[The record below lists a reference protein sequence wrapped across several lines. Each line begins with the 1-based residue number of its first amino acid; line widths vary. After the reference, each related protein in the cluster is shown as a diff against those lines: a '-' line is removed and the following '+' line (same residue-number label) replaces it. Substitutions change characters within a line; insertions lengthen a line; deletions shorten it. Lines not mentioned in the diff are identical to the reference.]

1 MSKKR
6 KNRSKAQGQTNG
18 RVHICREIK
27 ETMGEKSAQKKK
39 YILDTARKVFV
50 EKGFK
55 NVTMKDIVEACE
67 ISRGGLYLY
76 FESTDQILMEV
87 LQMEA
92 DETDD
97 VFTERIAKEDTA
109 ADILTLFLKEQKKE
123 LLQNKDNLT
132 VAVYEYFF
140 AHKSTDKNNML
151 RKQFDAG
158 VRVIEKLIEAGI
170 ASGEFY
176 CENPKGAAANI
187 MYVLEGLKINAQ
199 TFGITEKMVDEQLL
213 YIMQGLI
220 TEI

>member
-1 MSKKR
+1 
-6 KNRSKAQGQTNG
+6 
-18 RVHICREIK
+18 
-27 ETMGEKSAQKKK
+27 MGEKSLQKKK

-76 FESTDQILMEV
+76 FDSTEQILMEV

-92 DETDD
+92 AETDD
-97 VFTERIAKEDTA
+97 VFTERIEQGDTA
-109 ADILTLFLKEQKKE
+109 ADILTLFLKEQKRE
-123 LLQNKDNLT
+123 LLQKKDNLT

-140 AHKSTDKNNML
+140 AYGLTDKNNML
-151 RKQFDAG
+151 RRQFDAG
-158 VRVIEKLIEAGI
+158 VKVIEKLIEAGI

-176 CENPKGAAANI
+176 CEDPKGAAANI
-187 MYVLEGLKINAQ
+187 MYVLEGMKINAQ

-220 TEI
+220 IEG

>member
-1 MSKKR
+1 
-6 KNRSKAQGQTNG
+6 
-18 RVHICREIK
+18 
-27 ETMGEKSAQKKK
+27 MGEKSLQKKK

-76 FESTDQILMEV
+76 FDSTEQILMEV

-92 DETDD
+92 AETDD
-97 VFTERIAKEDTA
+97 VFTERIEQGDTA
-109 ADILTLFLKEQKKE
+109 ADILTLFLKEQKRE
-123 LLQNKDNLT
+123 LLQKKDNLT

-140 AHKSTDKNNML
+140 AHGLTDKNNML
-151 RKQFDAG
+151 RRQFDAG
-158 VRVIEKLIEAGI
+158 VKVIEKLIEAGI

-176 CENPKGAAANI
+176 CEDPKGAAANI
-187 MYVLEGLKINAQ
+187 MYVLEGMKINAQ

-220 TEI
+220 IEV

>member
-1 MSKKR
+1 
-6 KNRSKAQGQTNG
+6 
-18 RVHICREIK
+18 
-27 ETMGEKSAQKKK
+27 MGEKSAQKRK

-50 EKGFK
+50 EKGFQS
-55 NVTMKDIVEACE
+55 VTMKDIVEACE

-87 LQMEA
+87 LRMEA

-97 VFTERIAKEDTA
+97 VFTERIAQGDTA

-123 LLQNKDNLT
+123 LLRKKDNLT

-140 AHKSTDKNNML
+140 SHKETEQENML
-151 RKQFDAG
+151 RRQFDAG
-158 VRVIEKLIEAGI
+158 VMVIEKLIEAGI

-176 CENPKGAAANI
+176 CEDPKGAAANI
-187 MYVLEGLKINAQ
+187 MYVLEGMKINAQ

-213 YIMQGLI
+213 YIMQGLS

>member
-1 MSKKR
+1 
-6 KNRSKAQGQTNG
+6 
-18 RVHICREIK
+18 
-27 ETMGEKSAQKKK
+27 MGEKSAQKKQ

-50 EKGFK
+50 EKGYK
-55 NVTMKDIVEACE
+55 SVTMKDIVEACE

-76 FESTDQILMEV
+76 FDSTEQILLEI

-92 DETDD
+92 QETDD
-97 VFTERIAKEDTA
+97 VFTVQISEEDTA

-123 LLQNKDNLT
+123 LLQKKNNLT

-158 VRVIEKLIEAGI
+158 VKVLEKLIEMGI

-176 CENPKGAAANI
+176 CENPKGAASNI
-187 MYVLEGLKINAQ
+187 MYVLEGMKINAQ

-220 TEI
+220 VDYE

>member
-1 MSKKR
+1 M
-6 KNRSKAQGQTNG
+6 QGE
-18 RVHICREIK
+18 C
-27 ETMGEKSAQKKK
+27 ETMGEKSAQKRK

-50 EKGFK
+50 EKGFQS
-55 NVTMKDIVEACE
+55 VTMKDIVEACE

-76 FESTDQILMEV
+76 FESTDQILLEV
-87 LQMEA
+87 LRMDA

-97 VFTERIAKEDTA
+97 VFTERIAQGDTA

-123 LLQNKDNLT
+123 LLRKKDNLT

-140 AHKSTDKNNML
+140 CHKETDKENML
-151 RKQFDAG
+151 RRQFDAG
-158 VRVIEKLIEAGI
+158 VMVIEKLIEAGI

-176 CENPKGAAANI
+176 CEDPKGAAANI
-187 MYVLEGLKINAQ
+187 MYVLEGMKINAQ

-213 YIMQGLI
+213 YIMQGLS

>member
-1 MSKKR
+1 MPKKR
-6 KNRSKAQGQTNG
+6 KNRSKAQGHTNG

-87 LQMEA
+87 LQVEA

>member
-1 MSKKR
+1 
-6 KNRSKAQGQTNG
+6 
-18 RVHICREIK
+18 
-27 ETMGEKSAQKKK
+27 MGEKSAQKKQ

-50 EKGFK
+50 EKGYK
-55 NVTMKDIVEACE
+55 SVTMKDIVEACA

-76 FESTDQILMEV
+76 FDSTEQILLEI

-92 DETDD
+92 QETDD
-97 VFTERIAKEDTA
+97 VFTVQISEEDTA

-123 LLQNKDNLT
+123 LLQKKNNLT

-158 VRVIEKLIEAGI
+158 VKVLEKLIEMGI

-176 CENPKGAAANI
+176 CENPKGAASNI
-187 MYVLEGLKINAQ
+187 MYVLEGMKINAQ

-220 TEI
+220 VDYE

>member
-1 MSKKR
+1 
-6 KNRSKAQGQTNG
+6 
-18 RVHICREIK
+18 
-27 ETMGEKSAQKKK
+27 MGEKSAQKKQ

-50 EKGFK
+50 EKGYK
-55 NVTMKDIVEACE
+55 SVTMKDIVEACE

-76 FESTDQILMEV
+76 FDSTEQILLEI

-92 DETDD
+92 QETDD
-97 VFTERIAKEDTA
+97 VFTVQISEEDTA

-123 LLQNKDNLT
+123 LLQKKNNLT

-140 AHKSTDKNNML
+140 AHRSIDKNNML

-158 VRVIEKLIEAGI
+158 VKVLEKLIEMGI

-176 CENPKGAAANI
+176 CENPKGAASNI
-187 MYVLEGLKINAQ
+187 MYVLEGMKINAQ

-220 TEI
+220 VDYE